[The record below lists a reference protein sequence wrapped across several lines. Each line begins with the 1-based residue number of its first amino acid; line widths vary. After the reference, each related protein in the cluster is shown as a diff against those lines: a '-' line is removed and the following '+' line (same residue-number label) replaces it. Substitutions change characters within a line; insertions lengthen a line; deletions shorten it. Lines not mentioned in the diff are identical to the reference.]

1 MEGDDPTEYAHKDK
15 EIAKKFFHG
24 FDGVAGPYTL
34 YRGRKFRMNILPNF
48 EGFTY
53 QSESE

>member
-34 YRGRKFRMNILPNF
+34 YRGRKFRMKILPNF

-53 QSESE
+53 QSD